1 MRHVFYLACLL
12 LVTVSLQVQ
21 SSEQRVQAEGSFK
34 YGPDLSKNLAC
45 SRAKLNL
52 RINALRAVVGE
63 RLNQFSSLDCDSLR
77 SKTYENECR
86 LREFVWSQM
95 GAGAFIRSVEIKQE
109 IDRPVTD
116 ARQCLVSGQVI
127 VKKVPGK
134 PDPLFVNAVEI
145 YPSNLLQE
153 GEVFEVRLDSSQ
165 KAFHYLFAME
175 LDSSPQKLELLFPS
189 GWDDQN
195 YFEGR
200 RDLPSRES
208 SSRYQL
214 QATLDEGGTYS
225 LEQLILLSSKTSLG
239 DSPTIN
245 DLTSLIRTVGRMKRK
260 HWTVSDMV
268 YEIVKRAP

>member
-1 MRHVFYLACLL
+1 MRHVFYLACFLS
-12 LVTVSLQVQ
+12 VTVFSLGQ
-21 SSEQRVQAEGSFK
+21 SSETRVQAEGSFE
-34 YGPDLSKNLAC
+34 YGPDVTKNSAC
-45 SRAKLNL
+45 SRAKLSL
-52 RINALRAVVGE
+52 RINALRTVVGE
-63 RLNQFSSLDCDSLR
+63 RLNQFSSLNCDSLR

-95 GAGAFIRSVEIKQE
+95 GSGAFIRSVEINQE

-116 ARQCLVSGQVI
+116 ARECLVSGQVI

-225 LEQLILLSSKTSLG
+225 LEQLILLSAKTSLG
-239 DSPTIN
+239 DSPAIN
-245 DLTSLIRTVGRMKRK
+245 DLTSLIRTVGRMNRK
-260 HWTVSDMV
+260 LWTVSDMV
-268 YEIVKRAP
+268 YEIVQRAP

>member
-1 MRHVFYLACLL
+1 M
-12 LVTVSLQVQ
+12 
-21 SSEQRVQAEGSFK
+21 
-34 YGPDLSKNLAC
+34 
-45 SRAKLNL
+45 
-52 RINALRAVVGE
+52 
-63 RLNQFSSLDCDSLR
+63 
-77 SKTYENECR
+77 
-86 LREFVWSQM
+86 
-95 GAGAFIRSVEIKQE
+95 
-109 IDRPVTD
+109 
-116 ARQCLVSGQVI
+116 
-127 VKKVPGK
+127 
-134 PDPLFVNAVEI
+134 
-145 YPSNLLQE
+145 
-153 GEVFEVRLDSSQ
+153 FEVRLDSSQ

-225 LEQLILLSSKTSLG
+225 LEQLILLSAKTSLG
-239 DSPTIN
+239 DSPAIN
-245 DLTSLIRTVGRMKRK
+245 DLTSLIRTVGRMNRK